1 MRCGAAAVALSRP
14 QALRPGSTIWRMA
27 RRPAV
32 ARGADQ
38 HKNPQSDIEIAQAAA
53 MRPIGEIAAKLGIP
67 DEALSPY
74 GRFKA
79 KVGLDYVASLDARPN
94 GKLIL

>member
-1 MRCGAAAVALSRP
+1 M
-14 QALRPGSTIWRMA
+14 
-27 RRPAV
+27 

-38 HKNPQSDIEIAQAAA
+38 HKNPQSDIEIAQAAT

-74 GRFKA
+74 GRYKA
-79 KVGLDYVASLDARPN
+79 KVGARLRRLAEGPARTAS
-94 GKLIL
+94 